1 MWMNLRDNAPDSPNV
16 QNKSK
21 GLVILLEEY
30 SYVAGSASALTQF
43 VVNIVGSA
51 GTALATMGWHSMI
64 NGVGIITLGFTA
76 LAAIC
81 WAIIVS
87 RKYLKKRLD
96 E

>member
-1 MWMNLRDNAPDSPNV
+1 MNLRDNAPDSPNV